1 MRSNAH
7 LLLAN
12 WVKRACASPQSID
25 GWVCTGRT
33 GRKCAFPLGETPLP
47 TSLWWSIPRGRNTVF
62 YRGPN
67 SPRWLWI
74 RPGAP
79 PIQPPQRR
87 SDLRALLLLRCSV
100 TAHCLLAKVKPT
112 GERSLA
118 NQGEGRMASSH
129 QVSCIR
135 KDDRQDKYSRI
146 THIGGANGNGSRW
159 RLTLDEAISGIETG
173 KWAFY
178 THVGGHQRWIRVAS
192 RNGRKYLRTEAD
204 QDTPDNLL
212 SLPECP

>member
-1 MRSNAH
+1 
-7 LLLAN
+7 
-12 WVKRACASPQSID
+12 
-25 GWVCTGRT
+25 
-33 GRKCAFPLGETPLP
+33 
-47 TSLWWSIPRGRNTVF
+47 
-62 YRGPN
+62 
-67 SPRWLWI
+67 
-74 RPGAP
+74 
-79 PIQPPQRR
+79 
-87 SDLRALLLLRCSV
+87 
-100 TAHCLLAKVKPT
+100 
-112 GERSLA
+112 
-118 NQGEGRMASSH
+118 MATSH

-135 KDDRQDKYSRI
+135 KDDRQDKYSSI
-146 THIGGANGNGSRW
+146 THIGGVNGSGSRW